1 MVHHSND
8 LNRKKEPASPIVS
21 VVASGPLVGS
31 FPMAFSPPQWGN
43 VPNAPEAQVGLRVE
57 LQVDFGDEPWVKGI
71 VEGFSP
77 SRQRHF
83 IVFDDPSPDYSIDDQ
98 PRHGLSVGLTVCFF

>member
-1 MVHHSND
+1 
-8 LNRKKEPASPIVS
+8 
-21 VVASGPLVGS
+21 
-31 FPMAFSPPQWGN
+31 MAFSPPQWGN

-98 PRHGLSVGLTVCFF
+98 PRHGLSVGLTVCFFLTFFSQQSFPLLASAQSNRKHSH